1 MQLHRSG
8 MPFLVLLLR
17 CATGAILPLH
27 WRTFHRT
34 VGAKDAAI
42 TRLGT
47 QQCLTINAFVEK
59 LARVGWHGLALSE
72 AANRAHQHGFK

>member
-1 MQLHRSG
+1 MQLQRSG

-27 WRTFHRT
+27 WWTFHRT
-34 VGAKDAAI
+34 VGAKDTAVAW
-42 TRLGT
+42 LGT
-47 QQCLTINAFVEK
+47 QQRLTINAFVEK
-59 LARVGWHGLALSE
+59 LARIGWHGLALSE